1 MNKIFFLFCC
11 VLFFSCNKSEQKTE
25 SNDIQYKGDTLL
37 ISSQS
42 NILPKIK
49 LLTVE
54 SRLHSAE
61 FNTTGTVKAIT
72 GHLVE
77 IAPPFDGRISKLY
90 VRLGQKVNSG
100 TPVFDLNSNEFYEA
114 SKIYFQT
121 FQNKKM
127 ADVNLKRQKD
137 LVQHGVGVQREL
149 EEAETN
155 AELAQKEFE
164 SAVAGLK
171 ILNINPEE
179 LIMGQPLKV
188 VSPIAGE
195 VVQNNIVLG
204 QFVKND
210 AGPMVIVAELSKI
223 WVVAQI
229 KEKYIAGIRPDDH
242 VFVSTDADTGHE
254 VKGHVYHISELL
266 DEETRSVQVLVE
278 CDNKNRKLKPGMFAE
293 VHFINSPQKAV
304 VIPAAALLQTESGSY
319 VFVKQEENKYLKR
332 LVQATTTSGQNE
344 MVVTEGLN
352 DGDVIVSSGGIY
364 LMGN

>member
-11 VLFFSCNKSEQKTE
+11 VLFFSCSKNEEKTE
-25 SNDIQYKGDTLL
+25 SHDIQYKGDTLL

-100 TPVFDLNSNEFYEA
+100 APVFDLNSNEFYEA

-137 LVQHGVGVQREL
+137 LVQHGVGVQKEL

-210 AGPMVIVAELSKI
+210 TGPMVIVAELSKV

-254 VKGHVYHISELL
+254 VKGYVYHISELL

-278 CDNKNRKLKPGMFAE
+278 CDNKDRKLKPGMFAE

-304 VIPAAALLQTESGSY
+304 MIPASALLQKGDDTY
-319 VFVKQEENKYLKR
+319 VFVQAGKGEYVKR
-332 LVQATTTSGQNE
+332 KVKTVTVSLSE
-344 MVVTEGLN
+344 SLITEGLKT
-352 DGDVIVSSGGIY
+352 GDVIVSEGGIY
-364 LMGN
+364 LMAN